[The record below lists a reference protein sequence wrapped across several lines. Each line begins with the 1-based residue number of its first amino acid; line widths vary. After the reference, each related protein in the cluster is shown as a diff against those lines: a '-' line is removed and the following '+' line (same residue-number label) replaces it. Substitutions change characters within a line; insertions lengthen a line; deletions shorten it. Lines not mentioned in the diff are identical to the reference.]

1 MHNLYAQWTPYSVPN
16 LVLTFGVDNVFDEL
30 YVSHASRVGLAKSFV
45 ADDYEP
51 GRSYK
56 LSAAYQF

>member
-1 MHNLYAQWTPYSVPN
+1 M
-16 LVLTFGVDNVFDEL
+16 FDEL